1 MMEGITVHAKL
12 RSEEIPKVET
22 VEEHMPSVSI
32 QLPSCEELHSDW
44 FEVEAAEQGLLCS
57 ASSDC

>member
-32 QLPSCEELHSDW
+32 QLPSCEELHSD
-44 FEVEAAEQGLLCS
+44 
-57 ASSDC
+57 